1 MDFEE
6 ILRRW
11 ENTPEGKKAVE
22 GNRFS
27 RILEEKDAGLTAS
40 NKPKNKKGVRHLKGK
55 KAKMVLDLHGFSELE
70 AEKELSSFIA
80 KALDR
85 NTYKVEIVHGKGLHS
100 VDNKGVL
107 KEMVYEH
114 LKSSPQ
120 VRAYGAIINADGL
133 SGSVWV
139 VLKR

>member
-6 ILRRW
+6 ILKRW
-11 ENTPEGKKAVE
+11 ENSPEGKKVVE

-27 RILEEKDAGLTAS
+27 RILEEKDAGLAS
-40 NKPKNKKGVRHLKGK
+40 YDKPKNKKGVRHLKGK

-70 AEKELSSFIA
+70 AEKELVTFIG

-100 VDNKGVL
+100 VDNKGIL
-107 KEMVYEH
+107 KEMVYEV
-114 LKSSPQ
+114 LKSSPH
-120 VRAYGAIINADGL
+120 VRAYGAIVNADGL